1 MRKVI
6 ELTIAGV
13 KCELELCK
21 VSDKLDIAAFILFDS
36 VDVTVAAGKQLL
48 ERVPDFDVILTPE
61 AKSIPLAYEMARVS
75 GKPYV
80 VIRKG
85 TKVYMTNPV
94 CVDVRSITTD
104 RVQKLYLGET
114 DVERLKGKRILVVDD
129 VISTGETL
137 LAIEQLVD
145 QIGGEVVANCAVLA
159 EGDAAE
165 RDDIIFLEKLPL
177 FFK

>member
-1 MRKVI
+1 MKKTI

-13 KCELELCK
+13 KCDLELCS
-21 VSDKLDIAAFILFDS
+21 VSEKLDIAAFILFDN
-36 VDVTVAAGKQLL
+36 VDVTVAAAKQLL
-48 ERVPDFDVILTPE
+48 EKVPDFDVILTPE
-61 AKSIPLAYEMARVS
+61 AKSIPLAYEMARTS

-85 TKVYMTNPV
+85 TKVYMKNPI

-104 RVQKLYLGET
+104 RVQKLYLGEG

-137 LAIEQLVD
+137 LAIEQLINR
-145 QIGGEVVANCAVLA
+145 IGGKVAANCAVLA

-165 RDDIIFLEKLPL
+165 RDDIVFLEKLPL